1 MTMSFFLN
9 GDMGDFESADFNETV
24 GRPNRSLLT
33 KQDDL
38 PLVTEKLRIP
48 TCVDI
53 VHRPR
58 LHELLERS
66 RGQFGGTLISGRS
79 GTGKTALAAEFVAGK
94 NKVAWYSVD
103 PSDADWS
110 VFARYFSAA
119 TGGKRAKKSVP
130 DGRDR
135 AALGQ
140 FLGDCLSAGKNG
152 GRLVVL
158 DNIHHLFDA
167 DWFCDFFVLM
177 LQSLDPESHAL
188 MLCRSKPPAPLWRL
202 RSKQVLNVVD
212 ERLLAF
218 TSAEAEEL
226 CKLRG
231 IPKTA
236 ARAFQ
241 SESFGRASKL
251 MQFINGGKSSVPIH

>member
-1 MTMSFFLN
+1 MSFFLN
-9 GDMGDFESADFNETV
+9 GDMGDFESADFNESADKFA
-24 GRPNRSLLT
+24 GSLST
-33 KQDDL
+33 KKNNL
-38 PLVTEKLRIP
+38 PLISEKLRTP
-48 TCVDI
+48 KCGNI

-66 RGQFGGTLISGRS
+66 CTQFGGTLLSGRS
-79 GTGKTALAAEFVAGK
+79 GTGKTTLAAEFATRK
-94 NKVAWYSVD
+94 KKVAWYSVD
-103 PSDADWS
+103 PSDADWC

-119 TGGKRAKKSVP
+119 LAGKRSARSAP
-130 DGRDR
+130 PATDR
-135 AALGQ
+135 AALGE
-140 FLGDCLSAGKNG
+140 FLGDCLSAGKN
-152 GRLVVL
+152 RRKLIVL

-177 LQSLDPESHAL
+177 LQSLDPDSHAL

-202 RSKQVLNVVD
+202 RSKQVLNVID

-218 TSAEAEEL
+218 TPAEAEEL
-226 CKLRG
+226 CGSRG
-231 IPKTA
+231 IPKMA

-251 MQFINGGKSSVPIH
+251 MQFISPGTPSLPTH